1 MFLARLRGGDIPQL
15 AMASTPEGYKI
26 MYNLFVEG
34 ADNEDRRLIKA
45 KTTDNPHLPTGFV
58 ESLYQNYD
66 PALVASYVNGE
77 FTLLS
82 SVRVYHPFDR
92 DVHWTDEQVSREDRL
107 FVGID
112 FNVGACF
119 CMFIVRRGDEFH
131 VIGEEY
137 PKDTPAVVK
146 LLQERFPAHIL
157 DGNLVVIPDAASR
170 QRSTTNAAES
180 DLSLLKKGGL
190 NVKSQASNPAI
201 EDRINSINV
210 LLLANRLKVHN
221 SCKFLIK
228 SMETQAY
235 SRSGKPEKGIGGKD
249 DVSGPVDALG
259 YAIHFLA
266 PLRRWTTGGSKIR
279 VY

>member
-1 MFLARLRGGDIPQL
+1 M
-15 AMASTPEGYKI
+15 
-26 MYNLFVEG
+26 
-34 ADNEDRRLIKA
+34 
-45 KTTDNPHLPTGFV
+45 
-58 ESLYQNYD
+58 
-66 PALVASYVNGE
+66 
-77 FTLLS
+77 
-82 SVRVYHPFDR
+82 
-92 DVHWTDEQVSREDRL
+92 
-107 FVGID
+107 
-112 FNVGACF
+112 
-119 CMFIVRRGDEFH
+119 
-131 VIGEEY
+131 
-137 PKDTPAVVK
+137 VK

-235 SRSGKPEKGIGGKD
+235 SRAGKPEKMHWEAKTMCRVRSMLLATRFTFWHLCVVGRPAD
-249 DVSGPVDALG
+249 PRSGFTKEWPD
-259 YAIHFLA
+259 
-266 PLRRWTTGGSKIR
+266 
-279 VY
+279 

>member
-34 ADNEDRRLIKA
+34 AENEDRRLIKA

-92 DVHWTDEQVSREDRL
+92 DVHWTDEQVSSEDRL

-131 VIGEEY
+131 VIGRGST
-137 PKDTPAVVK
+137 PKTHPLWSSSSKSVS
-146 LLQERFPAHIL
+146 P
-157 DGNLVVIPDAASR
+157 P
-170 QRSTTNAAES
+170 T
-180 DLSLLKKGGL
+180 SL
-190 NVKSQASNPAI
+190 
-201 EDRINSINV
+201 
-210 LLLANRLKVHN
+210 
-221 SCKFLIK
+221 
-228 SMETQAY
+228 
-235 SRSGKPEKGIGGKD
+235 
-249 DVSGPVDALG
+249 
-259 YAIHFLA
+259 
-266 PLRRWTTGGSKIR
+266 TGTWW
-279 VY
+279 